1 MYLLSADE
9 VENWLGD
16 ELDFK
21 LSFVG
26 CEATIPRTWYSYSL
40 VS

>member
-9 VENWLGD
+9 VESWFGD

-26 CEATIPRTWYSYSL
+26 EELLFLARGIAIVR
-40 VS
+40 

>member
-1 MYLLSADE
+1 MYLLSAGE

-21 LSFVG
+21 LSFVDG
-26 CEATIPRTWYSYSL
+26 ELLFLARGIVIVW
-40 VS
+40 